1 MGIGFVF
8 LFSNVLQ
15 TKTLELFFE
24 GRVNWLI
31 KKTLKS
37 TLKAGDGNN

>member
-8 LFSNVLQ
+8 LLSNVLQ

-31 KKTLKS
+31 KNASKS
-37 TLKAGDGNN
+37 TLKAGDGSK